1 MRLHPF
7 LVVLAS
13 VTVLST
19 GAFAQ
24 DKIPYAPGAA
34 PVQAFDPAVQI
45 SEYVREVFQ
54 DRDGQFWFGTN
65 SDGVCRYD
73 GTSLTYLS
81 VEQGF
86 GGHAV
91 RGILQDGDGAMWFA
105 TDGGVSR
112 YENGKFTNYTVA
124 NGLSDNQV
132 WSLMRDRAG
141 VIWVGTQEGVC
152 RFDGKGFVAVPLPR
166 VEVEHPASRFTPK
179 VVFGMFQDQAGNIW
193 FGTDGE
199 GAHRYDGKGFTSYTT
214 KEGLADN
221 QVRSIYGDRQGRIWL
236 GTDGGGVSRYDGGV
250 FTTYTK
256 KDGLNNDR
264 VFEILED
271 KAGNMWFSTLGAG
284 ACRYDGKTFTAFRE
298 DRGLTRSHVQ
308 SMCQDRDGV
317 LWFGCSGGLFRLDG
331 ERFVNVTRNGPWPV
345 RAHTEAADPMAPFA
359 RLIGGEWRVTAASGT
374 SMFHTWNW
382 GPGKHSVRVM
392 TDGSGASG
400 QPWRALQVYYWH
412 PGRKRVC
419 VWGAS
424 PYARSV
430 SEGTI
435 HFEGEAADG
444 AMDLYQTGGNRKM
457 GLRWTFDGP
466 DRYRDTLLEDSGKG
480 FETLVEF
487 DQVRSRTTAARTP
500 ERAAPEH
507 SDRLNALEPLWGVW
521 EAKGE
526 WAKTSALHVQT
537 TVEWV
542 PYADAIYARVMAL
555 DAAGAPLHLL
565 DAYVYH
571 HTGANVLR
579 CLALSNAGGVYEG
592 DVAVLGGGVV
602 QLALKGYEG
611 EAVTQRLLRFDLERD
626 GGVRNRAWI
635 REGADPVL
643 DVQHTKVRK

>member
-91 RGILQDGDGAMWFA
+91 RGIAQDGDGAMWFG

-112 YENGKFTNYTVA
+112 YDNGKFTNYTVA

-199 GAHRYDGKGFTSYTT
+199 GAHRYDGKAFTSYTT
-214 KEGLADN
+214 KEGLAGN
-221 QVRSIYGDRQGRIWL
+221 QVRSIYGDRRGRIWL
-236 GTDGGGVSRYDGGV
+236 GTDGGGVSCFDGAT
-250 FTTYTK
+250 FKNYTA

-264 VFEILED
+264 IFEILED
-271 KAGNMWFSTLGAG
+271 RAGNMWFSTLGAG
-284 ACRYDGKTFTAFRE
+284 ACRYDGKSFTAFGVA
-298 DRGLTRSHVQ
+298 RGLTRSHVQ
-308 SMCQDRDGV
+308 SMCEDRDGV

-331 ERFVNVTRNGPWPV
+331 ESFVNVTRNGPWPV
-345 RAHTEAADPMAPFA
+345 QKAAEAGNPMTSFA
-359 RLIGGEWRVTAASGT
+359 RMIGGEWRVTAMSGK
-374 SMFHTWNW
+374 SMFHAWHW
-382 GPGKHSVRVM
+382 GPGRHSMRVM
-392 TDGSGASG
+392 TDGSGAGG
-400 QPWRALQVYYWH
+400 QPWHAMQVYYWH
-412 PGRKRVC
+412 PGRKEVC
-419 VWGAS
+419 LWGVS
-424 PYARSV
+424 PYARGV

-435 HFEGEAADG
+435 KFEGDTADG
-444 AMDLYQTGGNRKM
+444 RMDLYQTGGHRKM
-457 GLRWTFDGP
+457 GLRWNFDGP
-466 DRYRDTLLEDSGKG
+466 DKYRDTLLEDTGKG
-480 FETLVEF
+480 LETLVEF
-487 DQVRSRTTAARTP
+487 EQVRTP
-500 ERAAPEH
+500 AVRPPGAEEAPKH
-507 SDRLNALEPLWGVW
+507 SEFLKALEPLLGNAW
-521 EAKGE
+521 EAKAEGE
-526 WAKTSALHVQT
+526 RAVRT
-537 TVEWV
+537 TFEWV
-542 PYADAIYARVMAL
+542 PYADAIYARVVG
-555 DAAGAPLHLL
+555 DSGAHLL
-565 DAYVYH
+565 DAYFYH
-571 HTGANVLR
+571 HTGVKALR
-579 CLALSNAGGVYEG
+579 CLALSEAGGVYEG
-592 DVAVLGGGVV
+592 DVRVVEAGVEMD
-602 QLALKGYEG
+602 LKGYEG
-611 EAVTQRLLRFDLERD
+611 ERVVPRIVRVEFEKDGAVRVR
-626 GGVRNRAWI
+626 GG
-635 REGADPVL
+635 EGVL
-643 DVQHTKVRK
+643 DGRYKKVARRDAE